1 MRGAMRGFSDS
12 QLRILVVD
20 DDVGTAESL
29 AFLFRSRGHEVQVA
43 HDGPAAIDAAH
54 AYQPQAIV
62 LDIGLPE
69 MDGFEVAQ
77 HLRSLGD
84 FRRTFIAA
92 ASGYNQ
98 EKDHRQAR
106 EVGIDLYLVKPFD
119 PWQLEEVFA
128 SRLSA
133 VEPIPA

>member
-1 MRGAMRGFSDS
+1 MRGFSDS

-20 DDVGTAESL
+20 DDVDTA
-29 AFLFRSRGHEVQVA
+29 AGMTFLFRSWGHEVQAV

-54 AYQPQAIV
+54 EFQPQVIV
-62 LDIGLPE
+62 LDIGLPH

-77 HLRSLGD
+77 HLRSLRA
-84 FRRTFIAA
+84 FRGTFIAA
-92 ASGYNQ
+92 VTGYCQ
-98 EKDHRQAR
+98 ERDRRQAR

-133 VEPIPA
+133 GEAIPA